1 MKFREKNTYQ
11 VEKSK
16 LNFAFSLIENLVNS
30 EDNNKIKKDLESVW
44 KICGFKSQKKLE
56 ELFKIRKGISLM
68 DYCKKKNPNCNC

>member
-1 MKFREKNTYQ
+1 MDFEDKITDQ

-16 LNFAFSLIENLVNS
+16 LIYAFSLIENLVNS
-30 EDNNKIKKDLESVW
+30 KDNNKIKKDLESVW

-68 DYCKKKNPNCNC
+68 DYCKKNNPNCNS

>member
-1 MKFREKNTYQ
+1 MVFEDKITDQ

-16 LNFAFSLIENLVNS
+16 LIYAFSLIENLVNS
-30 EDNNKIKKDLESVW
+30 KDNNKIKKDLESVW

-68 DYCKKKNPNCNC
+68 DYCKKNNPNCNC

>member
-1 MKFREKNTYQ
+1 MEFEDKITDQ

-16 LNFAFSLIENLVNS
+16 LIYAFSLIENLVNS
-30 EDNNKIKKDLESVW
+30 KDNNKIKKDLESVW
-44 KICGFKSQKKLE
+44 NICGFKSQKKLE

>member
-1 MKFREKNTYQ
+1 MVFEDKITDQ

-16 LNFAFSLIENLVNS
+16 LIYAFSLIENLVNS
-30 EDNNKIKKDLESVW
+30 KDNNKIKKDLESVW

-68 DYCKKKNPNCNC
+68 DYCKKNNPNCNS

>member
-1 MKFREKNTYQ
+1 MESEKKIIYQ

-16 LNFAFSLIENLVNS
+16 LIYAFSLIESLVNS
-30 EDNNKIKKDLESVW
+30 KDKNKIKKDLESVW

-68 DYCKKKNPNCNC
+68 DYCKKNNPNCNC

>member
-1 MKFREKNTYQ
+1 MVFEDKITDQ

-16 LNFAFSLIENLVNS
+16 LIYAFSLIENLVNS
-30 EDNNKIKKDLESVW
+30 KDNNKIKKDLESVW

-68 DYCKKKNPNCNC
+68 DYCKKMNPSCDC